1 MRLKDKIVNYSYGD
15 DEELNDMDF
24 EEAFQ
29 ADKRSFIRMYWSY
42 LLSNHIILNTFL
54 AKNYLDLRIIKMS
67 FLIYTFEIS
76 FFLNAFFYTNEYISN
91 TYHNDGML
99 DFFSSLPKSIYSLI
113 VTMIG
118 GNLLHMLSS
127 SKTQLMRII
136 KERNNKQ
143 DYLNLMNRE
152 LKKLK
157 YKLIIYFMCL
167 FIFGL
172 FFLYYTSAFCAV
184 YQNSQLF
191 WFYGCLESLAMDFST
206 PFIICLIFAT
216 FRFIAISHHLS
227 FFYTLTN
234 ILNTIL

>member
-1 MRLKDKIVNYSYGD
+1 MRLKNKYVNFSYN
-15 DEELNDMDF
+15 DEELNDMNF

-29 ADKRSFIRMYWSY
+29 ADKRSFLRMYWSY
-42 LLSNHIILNTFL
+42 LLGNNIILNTFL

-76 FFLNAFFYTNEYISN
+76 FFLNAFFYTDEYISD

-99 DFFSSLPKSIYSLI
+99 DFFSSLPKSIYSVI

-127 SKTQLMRII
+127 SKNQLMKII

-143 DYLNLMNRE
+143 DYLNLMNKE
-152 LKKLK
+152 LKKLR
-157 YKLIIYFMCL
+157 YKLIIYFICL
-167 FIFGL
+167 FSFGL
-172 FFLYYTSAFCAV
+172 FFLYYASAFCAV

-191 WFYGCLESLAMDFST
+191 WFYGCLESLAMDFLT
-206 PFIICLIFAT
+206 PFIVCLIFTA
-216 FRFIAISHHLS
+216 FRFIGISQHIS
-227 FFYTLTN
+227 FLYTLAN
-234 ILNTIL
+234 ILNNIL